1 MTVII
6 IISAAVSSKMTSKI
20 FDVSF
25 DVFKNGARY
34 NRYADYYKLEYLSDD
49 KSAQDV
55 RLYAQ
60 KNLILDEVLD
70 KCYIPF
76 AEGDKREKG
85 ASSKNNGIM
94 LLLSALTGGFV
105 YILVGAKAIN
115 GSIGIG
121 NVLLTY
127 SCCYN
132 AYQGT
137 DRFCDDI
144 Y

>member
-1 MTVII
+1 MYETVKVI
-6 IISAAVSSKMTSKI
+6 
-20 FDVSF
+20 
-25 DVFKNGARY
+25 R
-34 NRYADYYKLEYLSDD
+34 LSDM
-49 KSAQDV
+49 
-55 RLYAQ
+55 
-60 KNLILDEVLD
+60 DEV

-76 AEGDKREKG
+76 AEGDKREKD

-127 SCCYN
+127 S
-132 AYQGT
+132 AVTMLIKALT
-137 DRFCDDI
+137 DFAMTFTDLRNNNEHLLRYFDYVSLEEETGAADKSVRSEERRVGKECRSRWSP
-144 Y
+144 YH